1 MSILVNND
9 SRLVVQGMTGKEGMF
24 HAEQML
30 AYGSQVVAGVTPGK
44 AGQEVLGLPIF
55 NTVAEAVAQ
64 TGANVSVIFVPSM
77 MAADAACEA
86 AEAGIKVVVVIT
98 EHFPVMDM
106 IRVKPFLKARG
117 TSMIGPNCP
126 GIISPGQCKAGIMPG
141 YIHQPGSI
149 GVISRSGTLTYEGV
163 DQITNTGL
171 GQSTC
176 SGIGGDPIVGLH
188 FIDLLKLFAEDKD
201 TEAVCLIGEIGG
213 DAEEKAAAF
222 IKNSHYPKPVFGFVA
237 GLTAPP
243 GKRMGHAGA
252 IISGS
257 KGRAGDKIAAMEA
270 TGMHV
275 VKALGQFGRQ
285 VADTLR
291 DKN

>member
-1 MSILVNND
+1 MSILVNQD
-9 SRLVVQGMTGKEGMF
+9 SRLVIQGMTGKEGLF
-24 HAEQML
+24 HAEQMI

-44 AGQEVLGLPIF
+44 AGQKVLDRPIF

-64 TGANVSVIFVPSM
+64 AGANVSVVFVPPM
-77 MAADAACEA
+77 MAADAACET
-86 AEAGIKVVVVIT
+86 AEAGIKLVVVIT
-98 EHFPVMDM
+98 ENIPVMDM
-106 IRVKPFLKARG
+106 IRVKPFLKAQG
-117 TSMIGPNCP
+117 TQMIGPNCP

-141 YIHQPGSI
+141 YIHNQGSI
-149 GVISRSGTLTYEGV
+149 GIISRSGTLTYEVV
-163 DQITNTGL
+163 DQITKAGL

-176 SGIGGDPIVGLH
+176 IGIGGDPIVGLH

-222 IKNSHYPKPVFGFVA
+222 IKDSRYPKPVFGFVA

-257 KGRAGDKIAAMEA
+257 KGRAGDKIRAMEA
-270 TGMHV
+270 AGIHV
-275 VKALGQFGRQ
+275 VKALGRFGRQ
-285 VADTLR
+285 VAETL
-291 DKN
+291 KI

>member
-1 MSILVNND
+1 MSILVNKD
-9 SRLVVQGMTGKEGMF
+9 SRLVVQGMTGKEGLF
-24 HAEQML
+24 HAEQMI
-30 AYGSQVVAGVTPGK
+30 AYGTKVVAGVTPGK
-44 AGQEVLGLPIF
+44 AGQEVLGQPIF
-55 NTVAEAVAQ
+55 NTVAEAVAM
-64 TGANVSVIFVPSM
+64 TGANVSVIFVPAM

-98 EHFPVMDM
+98 EHIPVMDM
-106 IRVKPFLKARG
+106 IRVKPFLKAQG
-117 TSMIGPNCP
+117 TVMIGPNCP
-126 GIISPGQCKAGIMPG
+126 GIISPGQCKVGIMPG

-149 GVISRSGTLTYEGV
+149 GVISRSGTLTYEVV
-163 DQITNTGL
+163 DQITKAGL

-176 SGIGGDPIVGLH
+176 IGIGGDPIVGLH
-188 FIDLLKLFAEDKD
+188 FIDLLKRFAEDKD

-222 IKNSHYPKPVFGFVA
+222 IKDSHYPKPVFGFVA

-270 TGMHV
+270 AGMQV
-275 VKALGQFGRQ
+275 IKVLGQFGQQ
-285 VADTLR
+285 VADGL
-291 DKN
+291 KK